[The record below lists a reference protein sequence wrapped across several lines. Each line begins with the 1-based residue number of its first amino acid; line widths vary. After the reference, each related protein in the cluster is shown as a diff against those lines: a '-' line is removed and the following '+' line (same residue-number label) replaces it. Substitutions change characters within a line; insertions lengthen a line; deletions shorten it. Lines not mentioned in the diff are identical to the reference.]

1 MQSSGT
7 SFSTSFRRV
16 FNFLRSKLKKIIY
29 ARLFICRYKQCIDI
43 EGESG
48 LVIRGIG
55 TAMYLTKLSENQL
68 SPVPLIEGASKE

>member
-1 MQSSGT
+1 MSSCMLH
-7 SFSTSFRRV
+7 V
-16 FNFLRSKLKKIIY
+16 IKLK
-29 ARLFICRYKQCIDI
+29 LFRYKQCIDL

-68 SPVPLIEGASKE
+68 SPVPLGSSTDGTSKE